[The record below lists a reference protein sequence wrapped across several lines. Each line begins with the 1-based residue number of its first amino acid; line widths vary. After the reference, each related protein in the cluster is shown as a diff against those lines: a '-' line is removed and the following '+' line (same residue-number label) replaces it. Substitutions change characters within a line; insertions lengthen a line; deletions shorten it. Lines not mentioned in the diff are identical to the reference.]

1 MKKIDHWTSENS
13 VEGKLCSFIKRQ
25 NKKGLLDL
33 LKWGSKA
40 KYKKVAVISKH
51 FENFII

>member
-1 MKKIDHWTSENS
+1 MKRIDHWTIQNS
-13 VEGKLCSFIKRQ
+13 VEAKLYLFIKHQ
-25 NKKGLLDL
+25 NKKGLLEL

-40 KYKKVAVISKH
+40 KHRKVAVISKH